1 MMMGIITAIILWIS
15 GMSTSST
22 SPQFIA
28 QQPTYQ
34 FSSTSQMQPATAW
47 GEKRTYTQPFS
58 ADAPGTS
65 SSPRRTRRGGV
76 DPGDTPGGGDG
87 PGGEPGMPIGDI
99 PWIMMLLLA
108 GGYIAYTTYSRK
120 RQRLH
125 AAEK

>member
-15 GMSTSST
+15 GMSTSTT

-34 FSSTSQMQPATAW
+34 FGSTSQMQPATAW

-58 ADAPGTS
+58 ADTQDAS
-65 SSPRRTRRGGV
+65 ASSPYRTRRGGA
-76 DPGDTPGGGDG
+76 GGEG
-87 PGGEPGMPIGDI
+87 PGYDPSEPGPIGDI